1 MKYFIAL
8 IFTFFL
14 YTVSAQDSQRCM
26 EIVNI
31 AVDAVNNHS
40 VENLH
45 EHLAPDFVCAGQ
57 SGPIAIQVLAQIIT
71 QIDEHISNINKID
84 ERQADA
90 TLTLV
95 YDFNYSKRLGH
106 KEATFIFNSDN
117 QIKQMDLLPVQ
128 VKKVDMK
135 KDFETPSDDVITVPM
150 EISDG
155 LIFVKAELNGIER
168 DFILD
173 SGAPSLYLNSKYFS
187 HTNDTVNSISSAQGV
202 SSGISGQDVF
212 RVNTFNFHGIRAENT
227 DFVMS
232 DISHLS
238 KDREIY
244 GLIGYQVLK
253 DYDWLFDY
261 EGKTLTLIKSDKT
274 ENYIKE
280 MRYNTYEVPMQ
291 MTSEKSHIP
300 FIETKIG
307 DITLMMGIDC
317 GAAVNLIDDSM
328 FSKLEKRMSN
338 ISTTELNGASK
349 ESTTVKNGDIKSLNI
364 GKKRFKHLPT
374 VFSDISHLN
383 ARWTNKIDGLLGY
396 EILSR
401 QKLIMSINNKKLIF
415 IE

>member
-8 IFTFFL
+8 IFTFFSI

-95 YDFNYSKRLGH
+95 FDFNYSKRLGH

-155 LIFVKAELNGIER
+155 LIFVKA
-168 DFILD
+168 
-173 SGAPSLYLNSKYFS
+173 
-187 HTNDTVNSISSAQGV
+187 
-202 SSGISGQDVF
+202 
-212 RVNTFNFHGIRAENT
+212 
-227 DFVMS
+227 
-232 DISHLS
+232 
-238 KDREIY
+238 
-244 GLIGYQVLK
+244 
-253 DYDWLFDY
+253 
-261 EGKTLTLIKSDKT
+261 
-274 ENYIKE
+274 
-280 MRYNTYEVPMQ
+280 
-291 MTSEKSHIP
+291 
-300 FIETKIG
+300 
-307 DITLMMGIDC
+307 
-317 GAAVNLIDDSM
+317 
-328 FSKLEKRMSN
+328 
-338 ISTTELNGASK
+338 
-349 ESTTVKNGDIKSLNI
+349 
-364 GKKRFKHLPT
+364 
-374 VFSDISHLN
+374 
-383 ARWTNKIDGLLGY
+383 
-396 EILSR
+396 
-401 QKLIMSINNKKLIF
+401 
-415 IE
+415 

>member
-8 IFTFFL
+8 IFTFFSI
-14 YTVSAQDSQRCM
+14 YTVSAQDSQRCI

-31 AVDAVNNHS
+31 AVDAVSNHS

-187 HTNDTVNSISSAQGV
+187 NTNDTVNSISSAQGV

-280 MRYNTYEVPMQ
+280 MRYKTYEVPMQ

-328 FSKLEKRMSN
+328 FSKLEKYSLQG
-338 ISTTELNGASK
+338 TTQGNGL
-349 ESTTVKNGDIKSLNI
+349 TGGLPPV
-364 GKKRFKHLPT
+364 RF
-374 VFSDISHLN
+374 S
-383 ARWTNKIDGLLGY
+383 
-396 EILSR
+396 
-401 QKLIMSINNKKLIF
+401 M
-415 IE
+415 